1 MTPIKTEHEAQVS
14 METAAIALPDE
25 PPFHILLLG
34 DYSGRENLAN
44 FTDAALPEGKPI
56 EVDRDN
62 YEDVLKKL
70 NTSLRLEF
78 EGADNGVLFLRFNE
92 LDDFH
97 PDQIFQQIP
106 LFSDLRDLRKRLLN
120 PDTYESAAREVRI
133 WFEEIGEKTSNPSND
148 TAQKETPT
156 EVSEGT
162 TGNLLDDILG
172 DTKRAVEDYPAKST
186 ESPELSSFI
195 RDIIKPHLVET
206 DEAEQAKLLAAVDQ
220 STGELMRR
228 ILHHPHF
235 QALESAWKGLY
246 FLVRR
251 SETSNDLKIFIL
263 DITKLEVSDN
273 LKTVNDLS
281 DSFIYKILVANT
293 VQTPGADPWSVVC
306 GNYTFELDVE
316 DAATLIR
323 MAKLASIAN
332 APFISSAKP
341 QMLGIDS
348 LSESPSPSDWN
359 YKDESNEG
367 KLWTML
373 RTISE
378 APYLGLA
385 APRFLARLPYGG
397 DTEPLEVFEF
407 EEFSE
412 GAKHDKYLWSNAS
425 FACALLLAQSYT
437 DSGWDMSQN
446 LFQELDG
453 LPVHMYKEN
462 TETITKP
469 CAETQLTENA
479 ADILLDQGLM
489 PLISFRD
496 TDRIRVARFQSIAFP
511 MKPLRGRWS

>member
-1 MTPIKTEHEAQVS
+1 
-14 METAAIALPDE
+14 METAAIPLPDE

-44 FTDAALPEGKPI
+44 FTDAALPQGKPI
-56 EVDRDN
+56 EIDRDS

-78 EGADNGVLFLRFNE
+78 EGADNGVLLLRFNE

-120 PDTYESAAREVRI
+120 PDTFESAARDVRV
-133 WFEEIGEKTSNPSND
+133 WFEAAEEQTSD
-148 TAQKETPT
+148 ETNETTQETIST
-156 EVSEGT
+156 EAS

-172 DTKRAVEDYPAKST
+172 DTKRSAEDYPAKTT
-186 ESPELSSFI
+186 ESPELNSFI

-206 DEAEQAKLLAAVDQ
+206 DEAEQARLLAAVDQ

-251 SETSNDLKIFIL
+251 AETSNDLKIFIL
-263 DITKLEVSDN
+263 DITKHEVSYN

-281 DSFIYKILVANT
+281 DSYIYKILVANT

-306 GNYTFELDVE
+306 GNYTFDLNVE

-323 MAKLASIAN
+323 IAKLASIAN

-348 LSESPSPSDWN
+348 LSETPSPSDWN

-378 APYLGLA
+378 APYLGLV
-385 APRFLARLPYGG
+385 APRFLARLPYGK
-397 DTEPLEVFEF
+397 DTEPLEVFDF
-407 EEFSE
+407 EELGE
-412 GAKHDKYLWSNAS
+412 GFEHDKYLWSNAS
-425 FACALLLAQSYT
+425 FACALLLAQSYSA
-437 DSGWDMSQN
+437 SGWEMSQR

-479 ADILLDQGLM
+479 SDILLDQGLM

-496 TDRIRVARFQSIAFP
+496 TDRIRIVRFQSLAFP
-511 MKPLRGRWS
+511 TKTLKGRWG